1 MIVERALPF
10 DHQLSCTIIDYHQLS
25 FSLSLFKIFMIVD
38 DSFSR
43 LTTRMIVHDSFS
55 VSCFPRKSAG
65 SFKMAAKSCSRVSRG
80 SSENSVD
87 IDIPLSSLLFIHSLV
102 LPLFH
107 QRSPNSSSSNKL
119 ITSKQA
125 AALFRRD
132 KFILL
137 QFVFYG
143 KPFSIY
149 IFTREEPGTS
159 CSRDFARA
167 TAGKLSSTITIF
179 FGRLTR

>member
-1 MIVERALPF
+1 MRI
-10 DHQLSCTIIDYHQLS
+10 
-25 FSLSLFKIFMIVD
+25 SLAAGEITLWPP
-38 DSFSR
+38 
-43 LTTRMIVHDSFS
+43 TTWCLVISGPIAVHAQHFL
-55 VSCFPRKSAG
+55 VSSG
-65 SFKMAAKSCSRVSRG
+65 V
-80 SSENSVD
+80 
-87 IDIPLSSLLFIHSLV
+87 LFIHSLV